1 MRTTSSQ
8 KPALLLPNKVVSQQG
23 CFLEAFLEALLEA
36 GREVLEAQEQG
47 TLPLVPSSIE
57 LPQRSWVKPQLAP
70 RLVSS
75 WQHSPTVL
83 SGANGVS

>member
-8 KPALLLPNKVVSQQG
+8 KPALLLPSKVVSQQG
-23 CFLEAFLEALLEA
+23 CFLEAFLEA
-36 GREVLEAQEQG
+36 GREVVVAQVQG

-57 LPQRSWVKPQLAP
+57 LPQRFWVKPQLAP